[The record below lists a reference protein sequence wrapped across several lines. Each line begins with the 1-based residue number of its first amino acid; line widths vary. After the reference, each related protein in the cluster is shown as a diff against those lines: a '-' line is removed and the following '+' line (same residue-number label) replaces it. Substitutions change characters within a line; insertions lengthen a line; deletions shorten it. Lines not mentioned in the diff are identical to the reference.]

1 MKKYDWILEL
11 YYDVDDLYDVE
22 HKTKTE
28 ILKNKS
34 VSERNE
40 YIDKKVKKK
49 FTEGPGGGFGWI
61 EYWTLKKIK
70 IYRIEKHLCKIID
83 C

>member
-11 YYDVDDLYDVE
+11 YYDVDDLYSVE

-28 ILKNKS
+28 ILRNKS
-34 VSERNE
+34 VNERNE
-40 YIDKKVKKK
+40 YIDKKVEKK
-49 FTEGPGGGFGWI
+49 FTEGPGGGFGWS

-70 IYRIEKHLCKIID
+70 IYRIEKHLSKIIVY
-83 C
+83 